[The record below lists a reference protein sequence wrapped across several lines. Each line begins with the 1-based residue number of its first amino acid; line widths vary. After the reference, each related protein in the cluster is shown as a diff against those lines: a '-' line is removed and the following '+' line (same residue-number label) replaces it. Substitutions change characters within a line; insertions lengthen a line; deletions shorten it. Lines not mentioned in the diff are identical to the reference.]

1 MARIGLNYLVAA
13 PIPTAPAYGS
23 LPTYGDGFVVGRA
36 IEADINISM
45 NDNNLHADNRVVNVD
60 KSFANGTI
68 TLGVDEFGDGD
79 EASQIE
85 VEEILTGGKIVEED
99 GEKYLDFGESPKLN
113 TVGLG
118 WIVPGRYPDRE
129 QKYFETV
136 WYRQVTFGGTGAE
149 NAQTKGDNISWNTP
163 TIDGIIKPVPGVNS
177 ETNIRRKSRF
187 DTESEAIVWLNTI
200 ANIDMTEDQLK
211 GANAN
216 ELYTLCKKY
225 NITSVTVESETVQI
239 TSAAS
244 ITAATKPAVI
254 TAILTAQE
262 AADTPASNNE
272 ETDDTNGIGG

>member
-36 IEADINISM
+36 IEADISISM
-45 NDNNLHADNRVVNVD
+45 NDNNLYGDNRVVNVD
-60 KSFANGTI
+60 KSFASGTI

-79 EASQIE
+79 EASQIA
-85 VEEILTGGKIVEED
+85 VEEVLTGGKIVTEN
-99 GEKYLDFGESPKLN
+99 GEKYLDFGEAPKLN

-118 WIVPGRYPDRE
+118 WIVPGRYPDSE

-149 NAQTKGDNISWNTP
+149 NAQTKGENISWNTP
-163 TIDGIIKPVPGVNS
+163 TIDGVIKPVPGVDS

-187 DTESEAIVWLNTI
+187 NTEAEAIVWLNTI

-211 GANAN
+211 GANNN
-216 ELYTLCKKY
+216 ELYALCQKY
-225 NITSVTVESETVQI
+225 EITSVTVEGSSVAI
-239 TSAAS
+239 SSAAS
-244 ITAATKPAVI
+244 ITDTTKPAVI
-254 TAILTAQE
+254 TAILAAQTAE
-262 AADTPASNNE
+262 DTPSSNSS
-272 ETDDTNGIGG
+272 TSDTNNG